1 MSYIHDREL
10 ASKKGIIITVTILVA
25 IFAASFLVWLIP
37 QNVKTNFIIS
47 DYENHLEK
55 AKEIHLTLQTGID
68 QEFQNMLDEKISSEE
83 YITLAEIS
91 SSQVNSII
99 IQLVESKAPEEWH
112 GSYLSYI
119 EALKKFNSEIRETI
133 VIAKM
138 MSENKIDKNNDIFEK
153 IKNLRED
160 SQSLVIMSDNARP

>member
-1 MSYIHDREL
+1 MSKINDREL
-10 ASKKGIIITVTILVA
+10 ASKKGIIITVTILAA

-37 QNVKTNFIIS
+37 LNVETNFVIS
-47 DYENHLEK
+47 DFGNHLDK

-68 QEFQNMLDEKISSEE
+68 QEFQNMLDEEITPEE
-83 YITLAEIS
+83 YIELAEIS

-99 IQLVESKAPEEWH
+99 IQLVESKAPEEWYE
-112 GSYLSYI
+112 SYLSYI

-138 MSENKIDKNNDIFEK
+138 ISDDKLDESNDIFEK
-153 IKNLRED
+153 IKNLRKD
-160 SQSLVIMSDNARP
+160 SQTLASISEEVKP